1 MGAAGAW
8 LPKFKDRQVRAPGFS
23 AFTFCKELLPSSRLA
38 AFDGSLLLLSVSPY
52 IHTRGPFS
60 IPQSG
65 WRESSYSIIFISSY
79 LTYGVCV
86 EGFGPDTGEC
96 L

>member
-1 MGAAGAW
+1 MLGY
-8 LPKFKDRQVRAPGFS
+8 PSSRAPGFS

-52 IHTRGPFS
+52 IHTRWPFS

-65 WRESSYSIIFISSY
+65 WQEPSYLIIFISSY

-86 EGFGPDTGEC
+86 WGVGLDTGEC